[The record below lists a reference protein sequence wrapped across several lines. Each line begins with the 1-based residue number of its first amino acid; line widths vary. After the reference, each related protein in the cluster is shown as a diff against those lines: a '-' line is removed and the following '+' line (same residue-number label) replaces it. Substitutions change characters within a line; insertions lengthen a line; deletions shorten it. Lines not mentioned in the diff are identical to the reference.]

1 MKDKFYPKL
10 NRQKP
15 SKSVLDEAYAEMSE
29 EKRAKRRNPRRTFG
43 MLAGAVCGIVVIV
56 LAVVIATNIGYNSA
70 DDKNYSSAPTY
81 KPTYKG
87 DSAPNPNDGDNQDD
101 MKGDILDEQFPVTVN
116 GGTVVKTDKDF
127 SAISYD
133 NKYSIFIYRLYSD
146 PELDGDLMYA
156 ENLDTHIAIKIDTES
171 DFTYVTFTLDGAI
184 YYIAISTSDSAIIS
198 EIIYNLQKN

>member
-1 MKDKFYPKL
+1 MKDKFYKKL

-15 SKSVLDEAYAEMSE
+15 SRSVLDEAYAEMSE
-29 EKRAKRRNPRRTFG
+29 EKRAKRSNPRRTFG

-70 DDKNYSSAPTY
+70 GDENVSSAPS
-81 KPTYKG
+81 YKG
-87 DSAPNPNDGDNQDD
+87 DSAPNPNDGDNSEDN
-101 MKGDILDEQFPVTVN
+101 MIGDIFDEQFPVTVN

-127 SAISYD
+127 SVISYD
-133 NKYSIFIYRLYSD
+133 NKYSIIIYKLNSD

-156 ENLDTHIAIKIDTES
+156 DNLDTHIVIKIDTES
-171 DFTYVTFTLDGAI
+171 DSTDVTFTLDGEV
-184 YYIAISTSDSAIIS
+184 YYIKINTSDSAIIS

>member
-1 MKDKFYPKL
+1 MKDKFYKKL

-29 EKRAKRRNPRRTFG
+29 EKRAKRSNPRRTFG

-70 DDKNYSSAPTY
+70 DEDKNYSSAPS
-81 KPTYKG
+81 YKG
-87 DSAPNPNDGDNQDD
+87 DSAPNPNDGDDLDN
-101 MKGDILDEQFPVTVN
+101 MKGDIFDEQFPVTVN

-127 SAISYD
+127 SVISYD
-133 NKYSIFIYRLYSD
+133 NKYSIIIYKLNSA

-156 ENLDTHIAIKIDTES
+156 DNLDTHIVIKIDTES
-171 DFTYVTFTLDGAI
+171 DFTDVTFTLDGDM
-184 YYIAISTSDSAIIS
+184 YYVTIDTSDSAIVS